1 MRILHLTSGNLYGGI
16 EALLVTLARHRELC
30 PALEQHF
37 GVCFFGRLEGE
48 LRAMGVPVHHFG
60 EVRVRSPWSIWQ
72 ARSRLRKLLAEESFD
87 AVICHAPWP
96 LGVFAPAVKNSR
108 LVFWQHDVAGGTHW
122 VERWART
129 KHPKLAISNSQ
140 ITGDSLP
147 KLFPGLPAHVLYN
160 PVGSADF
167 AADER
172 MQARAEFGVGAEK
185 KIILLAARMEAWKGQ
200 AVLVEAAAKM
210 KAAAGD
216 WQIWIAGGP
225 QRPQEEPFFSHLKE
239 LIAHFEL
246 ADEVKLLGQRKDV
259 RRLMFASDIYCQ
271 PNVSPEPFGIVFA
284 EAMLAGLPVVAS
296 SVGGP
301 AELVG
306 EQAGILVPPG
316 DADAVARALQSL
328 LVSGESR
335 LKLGSAGRG
344 RAQQL
349 CDPGTQ
355 LNRLQAIL
363 KAS

>member
-1 MRILHLTSGNLYGGI
+1 M
-16 EALLVTLARHRELC
+16 
-30 PALEQHF
+30 
-37 GVCFFGRLEGE
+37 
-48 LRAMGVPVHHFG
+48 
-60 EVRVRSPWSIWQ
+60 
-72 ARSRLRKLLAEESFD
+72 
-87 AVICHAPWP
+87 
-96 LGVFAPAVKNSR
+96 
-108 LVFWQHDVAGGTHW
+108 
-122 VERWART
+122 
-129 KHPKLAISNSQ
+129 
-140 ITGDSLP
+140 
-147 KLFPGLPAHVLYN
+147 
-160 PVGSADF
+160 
-167 AADER
+167 
-172 MQARAEFGVGAEK
+172 
-185 KIILLAARMEAWKGQ
+185 
-200 AVLVEAAAKM
+200 
-210 KAAAGD
+210 
-216 WQIWIAGGP
+216 
-225 QRPQEEPFFSHLKE
+225 KE